1 MQRQRVL
8 VKQLEDRLRG
18 DQNSTLLNATVSS
31 KSKTRAASYDVLSRT
46 VADPQDLKVRA
57 EAGGT

>member
-46 VADPQDLKVRA
+46 VADPQDLKVR
-57 EAGGT
+57 G